1 MHSIIALHALSAV
14 LVSPL
19 DATHSPDL
27 AARGAAKHRSI
38 EKTPGSAARSG
49 GIDIGSDIAAPTS
62 RQRALD
68 AGEFASLRSGVPAVS
83 VAIDLPGFGAVRLEV
98 VRTELVS
105 DDFTVETAAKVRGTV
120 VARALPIELP
130 DAYAGRVQGI
140 EDSDVFLGFGR
151 GAGAEIIAGTIRVG
165 SDTWWISSGPIDA
178 RKRGLPP
185 MIAHSSTMADRP
197 LDGLSCGAGALK
209 PPFGAGEAGG
219 EGGVA
224 GQSVCREFRLA
235 IETDTEFTMV
245 AQGGNVVA
253 AAQYALLLLGA
264 ASQVYDRDVGVRLP
278 VSYLR
283 LWTGEDIWT
292 GADMFEQLTQYRDYW
307 AANMGSVSRDLGHYL
322 AGRGLGGGVAWL
334 GVACTDYN
342 WSYALSSGIGYGFP
356 YPLVHHSHS
365 NWEPMV
371 VNHELGHNFGAPHT
385 HDHNPQ
391 ADGCGTNDCSQ
402 AFGGTIMSYCHGC
415 PGGMSNV
422 VMKFHSFSVDSMLGH
437 LGNVGCVNAGARAV
451 DDAAT
456 TFAGG
461 PVEISPLEN
470 DAFVN
475 CSAVSIHAFETSSA
489 SGGAVS
495 LAAGPTTRLRYTPP
509 AEFSGTDSF
518 TYAIR
523 DSQGEFSTATIY
535 IEVLPL
541 VQQVFVDGAQ
551 PGVFTRWYAL
561 EGETGMLPDFSA
573 MTPYGTTVLPK
584 VDIASTGGNFST
596 SGRADSVA
604 AAFEG
609 YLSVP
614 STGLW
619 TLSVESDDGSR
630 LFIGDTAVVQ
640 NDGLHGMVERS
651 AQVVLEAG
659 MHPIRI
665 EFFEN
670 FGGAGCIARWS
681 GPGTARAAIP
691 AEALRWGGTRMSIDL
706 DGDGTVA
713 SPDLGV
719 LLSAWGPALPGTP
732 ADFDRNGSV
741 DSADLARILSAW
753 GQ

>member
-1 MHSIIALHALSAV
+1 M
-14 LVSPL
+14 
-19 DATHSPDL
+19 
-27 AARGAAKHRSI
+27 
-38 EKTPGSAARSG
+38 
-49 GIDIGSDIAAPTS
+49 
-62 RQRALD
+62 
-68 AGEFASLRSGVPAVS
+68 
-83 VAIDLPGFGAVRLEV
+83 
-98 VRTELVS
+98 
-105 DDFTVETAAKVRGTV
+105 
-120 VARALPIELP
+120 
-130 DAYAGRVQGI
+130 
-140 EDSDVFLGFGR
+140 
-151 GAGAEIIAGTIRVG
+151 
-165 SDTWWISSGPIDA
+165 
-178 RKRGLPP
+178 
-185 MIAHSSTMADRP
+185 
-197 LDGLSCGAGALK
+197 
-209 PPFGAGEAGG
+209 
-219 EGGVA
+219 
-224 GQSVCREFRLA
+224 
-235 IETDTEFTMV
+235 
-245 AQGGNVVA
+245 
-253 AAQYALLLLGA
+253 
-264 ASQVYDRDVGVRLP
+264 
-278 VSYLR
+278 SYLR

>member
-1 MHSIIALHALSAV
+1 
-14 LVSPL
+14 
-19 DATHSPDL
+19 
-27 AARGAAKHRSI
+27 
-38 EKTPGSAARSG
+38 
-49 GIDIGSDIAAPTS
+49 
-62 RQRALD
+62 
-68 AGEFASLRSGVPAVS
+68 
-83 VAIDLPGFGAVRLEV
+83 
-98 VRTELVS
+98 
-105 DDFTVETAAKVRGTV
+105 
-120 VARALPIELP
+120 
-130 DAYAGRVQGI
+130 
-140 EDSDVFLGFGR
+140 
-151 GAGAEIIAGTIRVG
+151 
-165 SDTWWISSGPIDA
+165 
-178 RKRGLPP
+178 
-185 MIAHSSTMADRP
+185 
-197 LDGLSCGAGALK
+197 
-209 PPFGAGEAGG
+209 
-219 EGGVA
+219 
-224 GQSVCREFRLA
+224 
-235 IETDTEFTMV
+235 
-245 AQGGNVVA
+245 
-253 AAQYALLLLGA
+253 
-264 ASQVYDRDVGVRLP
+264 
-278 VSYLR
+278 
-283 LWTGEDIWT
+283 
-292 GADMFEQLTQYRDYW
+292 
-307 AANMGSVSRDLGHYL
+307 
-322 AGRGLGGGVAWL
+322 
-334 GVACTDYN
+334 
-342 WSYALSSGIGYGFP
+342 
-356 YPLVHHSHS
+356 
-365 NWEPMV
+365 
-371 VNHELGHNFGAPHT
+371 
-385 HDHNPQ
+385 
-391 ADGCGTNDCSQ
+391 
-402 AFGGTIMSYCHGC
+402 
-415 PGGMSNV
+415 
-422 VMKFHSFSVDSMLGH
+422 
-437 LGNVGCVNAGARAV
+437 
-451 DDAAT
+451 
-456 TFAGG
+456 
-461 PVEISPLEN
+461 
-470 DAFVN
+470 
-475 CSAVSIHAFETSSA
+475 
-489 SGGAVS
+489 
-495 LAAGPTTRLRYTPP
+495 
-509 AEFSGTDSF
+509 
-518 TYAIR
+518 
-523 DSQGEFSTATIY
+523 
-535 IEVLPL
+535 